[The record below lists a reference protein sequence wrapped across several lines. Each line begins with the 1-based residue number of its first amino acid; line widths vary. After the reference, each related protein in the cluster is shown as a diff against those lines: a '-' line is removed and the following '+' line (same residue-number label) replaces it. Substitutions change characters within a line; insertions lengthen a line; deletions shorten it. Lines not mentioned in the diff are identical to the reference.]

1 MDYYITDIKKIK
13 SYLLSNIA
21 DTNCVGIK
29 DKIEKLIHQIIG
41 TGSLNYG
48 KPLIIYFLIGAI
60 LPHLFQDT
68 INFIL

>member
-21 DTNCVGIK
+21 DVCCIYTK

-41 TGSLNYG
+41 TGSFNYG
-48 KPLIIYFLIGAI
+48 KPLIIYFLIGAF